1 MKKKFIIA
9 SMALLT
15 LFANAQTT
23 QTTTKDLG
31 DDVTVTY
38 SYYLN
43 DKGEEVYHGKMTVTE
58 IPVNNNACKGKKT
71 VTCNYQHG
79 KLTGAFT
86 YSCNM
91 QHFEK
96 YIDKS
101 KGIDYNVSTGNYE
114 VSTMWKKVRDQ
125 KESFTVDM
133 YENYMNGDINISAN
147 ARFANY
153 QLLTI
158 IGKADKGILVDGS
171 TCELKQEGKTMESYA
186 NTAPNFNDAKYVD
199 YKAGQSYGKGQYTD
213 NPDGL
218 VIWIPHCSF
227 TLKYPRYTKP
237 YIKLTDVDYW
247 QKIQGGDAKTLLDS
261 IICLEIIR
269 DGAAPTNKNDKVVYD
284 LLQEDINMVSQ
295 LVDSLKNVK
304 VQREQNEAKQKE
316 MRIKKYEELFAKV
329 KTCYNECFG
338 AEGDRLKKLYGVTAC
353 PLYNTIDGKIIPVM
367 LDANVE
373 NIICNDINKHR
384 NHIISTG
391 SKINLQLYNHY
402 TTKNY
407 SSELYIAPHVDI
419 KQSELDTLENYLKRV
434 NPEMIDTLKQLRA
447 NAPKIIAKSKEVAL
461 LYTKTTST
469 TSSYKN
475 YTRENCTSKVVKKPI
490 IYNAYIEAIAYLC
503 DGQAMSLSDLSQA
516 NLLVDMLND
525 FMIQYA
531 AEKTKDLEKALTA
544 ATSQEE
550 KLNLLLKQ

>member
-1 MKKKFIIA
+1 MKKTIMLA
-9 SMALLT
+9 SMAFIA

-23 QTTTKDLG
+23 QTATKDLG

-58 IPVNNNACKGKKT
+58 APVNSNACKGKKT

-79 KLTGAFT
+79 KLTGVFN

-101 KGIDYNVSTGNYE
+101 KGVDYNVSTGNYE
-114 VSTMWKKVRDQ
+114 VHTMWKKVRDQ
-125 KESFTVDM
+125 KEHFTVDM

-158 IGKADKGILVDGS
+158 TGKADKGILVDGS
-171 TCELKQEGKTMESYA
+171 TCELKQDGKTMESYA

-218 VIWIPHCSF
+218 VIWIPHCTF

-247 QKIQGGDAKTLLDS
+247 QKLQAGDAKTLLDS
-261 IICLEIIR
+261 IIYLEIIR

-284 LLQEDINMVSQ
+284 LLQEDIDMVSQ
-295 LVDSLKNVK
+295 LVDSLKGVK
-304 VQREQNEAKQKE
+304 AQREQNEAKQKE
-316 MRIKKYEELFAKV
+316 MRVERYKVLFPKV
-329 KTCYNECFG
+329 RTCYNECNE
-338 AEGDRLKKLYGVTAC
+338 AEWRQFKSLYGLTQC
-353 PLYNTIDGKIIPVM
+353 PLYITKDGKTTPVM
-367 LDANVE
+367 LDLNVE
-373 NIICNDINKHR
+373 NIVCNNINAHR
-384 NHIISTG
+384 NYIVKNG
-391 SKINLQLYNHY
+391 VNINLQQYNRY
-402 TTKNY
+402 SKDYDGKEYIPKTTEIMPY
-407 SSELYIAPHVDI
+407 V
-419 KQSELDTLENYLKRV
+419 LDTLENYLKRV
-434 NPEMIDTLKQLRA
+434 TPEKIDTLKQLRA
-447 NAPKIIAKSKEVAL
+447 NAPKIIAKSREVAL

-475 YTRENCTSKVVKKPI
+475 FTRENCSVKVVKKPVV
-490 IYNAYIEAIAYLC
+490 YNAYIEAVAYLC
-503 DGQAMSLSDLSQA
+503 EGQTMSLTDLSQA
-516 NLLVDMLND
+516 NLLLDMLND

-531 AEKTKDLEKALTA
+531 TEKTKDLEKALTA
-544 ATSQEE
+544 ATSPEE